1 MKKLKKIVIRAGI
14 VLVALYAVVLVLL
27 YFYQEK
33 LLFHPEVDHH
43 IEGLE
48 YLPGIT
54 EEYITMADGV
64 KLHGFLYRYMPE
76 RSKNFGNLV
85 FYLHG
90 NAGNAGS
97 WTRSVLDAFPK
108 NYDIFILDYRGY
120 GFSEGSIQS
129 EKQLIDD
136 VTAAFDYIVKKYS
149 YNNVVVDGYSI
160 GTGPATQL
168 AVKRGVK
175 ALILQ
180 APYYSLSQLID
191 TKVPLLPG
199 FIKKYKL
206 ETCNYIGKV
215 KAPVYIFH
223 GKDDVLIPYS
233 NCEQLK
239 EAAPNINVIAIE
251 GMGHNGINESP
262 VFREKVEEILR

>member
-14 VLVALYAVVLVLL
+14 VLLALYAVVLVLL

-33 LLFHPEVDHH
+33 LLFHPEKVEQEAA
-43 IEGLE
+43 IL
-48 YLPGIT
+48 LPPGVSQ
-54 EEYITMADGV
+54 EYITMADGT
-64 KLHGFLYRYMPE
+64 KLHGLLLK
-76 RSKNFGNLV
+76 SKKPKGLV

-90 NAGNAGS
+90 NAGNAFG
-97 WTRSVLDAFPK
+97 WAERVFYAFPQDY
-108 NYDIFILDYRGY
+108 NLFVLDYRGY
-120 GFSEGSIQS
+120 GLSGGKIQS

-136 VTAAFDYIVKKYS
+136 VIAAFDYIVKKYS

-168 AVKRGVK
+168 AAKRGVK

-180 APYYSLSQLID
+180 APYYSLSDLID

-215 KAPVYIFH
+215 KAHVYIFH